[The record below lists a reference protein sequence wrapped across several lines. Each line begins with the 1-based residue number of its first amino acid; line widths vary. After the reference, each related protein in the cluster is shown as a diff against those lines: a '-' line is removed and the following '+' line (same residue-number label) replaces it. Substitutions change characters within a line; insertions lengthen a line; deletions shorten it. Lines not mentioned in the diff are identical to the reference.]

1 MRYNSLRSQLNW
13 HSRQQTH
20 IFKKLNRNEDKER
33 DSEKQEDLLKGN
45 ELIWLEKMMKEL
57 HQYKDE
63 TQEQDRPRKGKETEQ
78 AEGIKEKSG
87 RDGRGN
93 ADRHQKI
100 VVNLDEPARSAKKIK
115 F

>member
-20 IFKKLNRNEDKER
+20 IFKKLNRNEDNR
-33 DSEKQEDLLKGN
+33 GTEKQEDLLKGN

-57 HQYKDE
+57 HQYKEE
-63 TQEQDRPRKGKETEQ
+63 TQEHDKNKRAREPEQ
-78 AEGIKEKSG
+78 AEVIREKSG
-87 RDGRGN
+87 RDGRAN

-100 VVNLDEPARSAKKIK
+100 VVNLEEPGKSAKKIK

>member
-13 HSRQQTH
+13 HSRQQAH
-20 IFKKLNRNEDKER
+20 IFKKLNKNGDKDME
-33 DSEKQEDLLKGN
+33 SEKQEDLLKGN

-57 HQYKDE
+57 HQYKEE
-63 TQEQDRPRKGKETEQ
+63 TQDQDKGRKVKELEQGEV
-78 AEGIKEKSG
+78 IKEKSG

-100 VVNLDEPARSAKKIK
+100 VVNLDDPGKTAKKIK

>member
-20 IFKKLNRNEDKER
+20 IFKKLNRNEDRDR
-33 DSEKQEDLLKGN
+33 DSDKQEDLLKGN

-57 HQYKDE
+57 HQYKEE
-63 TQEQDRPRKGKETEQ
+63 TMDQDKTKKGKDPEQ
-78 AEGIKEKSG
+78 AEVIKEKSG

-100 VVNLDEPARSAKKIK
+100 VVNLDEPGKSAKKIK